1 LPRAAEVMRLD
12 RDLRKALAVPQ
23 GRAAGLSSRTTSGA
37 QLLADKAAG
46 KELHGFT
53 TELAAAQELLY
64 AAGSAAVLVIFQGL
78 DAAGKDGSIKHV
90 MSGVNPQGCSVASF
104 KQPSQEELSHDFL
117 WRAAARLPARGSIGI
132 FNRSYYEDVLV
143 VRVHPELL
151 APQHLRAGATPAA
164 SFWHHRFA
172 DINAFER
179 HLHRNGTK
187 VVKFFLHLSRQ
198 EQRRRLLERLD
209 DPAKH
214 WKFSAADLAERA
226 YWDAYQAA
234 YEDALTAT
242 STQRAPWYVIPADDK
257 HVARALIAGL
267 ILHAI
272 DGLALNP
279 PVPTRQQ
286 EAEIKAAKK
295 QLRAE

>member
-1 LPRAAEVMRLD
+1 MRLD
-12 RDLRKALAVPQ
+12 HGLRTGLAVAP
-23 GRAAGLSSRTTSGA
+23 GSAAALSSRTTSGA
-37 QLLADKAAG
+37 RLLADKAAG

-64 AAGSAAVLVIFQGL
+64 AAGSTALLVIFQGL

-117 WRAAARLPARGSIGI
+117 WRATARLPARGSIGI

-151 APQHLRAGATPAA
+151 AAQHNRAGATPAE
-164 SFWHHRFA
+164 SFWRHRFE
-172 DINAFER
+172 DIKAFEN

-214 WKFSAADLAERA
+214 WKFSAGDLAERA
-226 YWDAYQAA
+226 YWYDYQAA
-234 YEDALTAT
+234 YEDMLTAT
-242 STQRAPWYVIPADDK
+242 STEWAPWYVIPADDK
-257 HVARALIAGL
+257 HVARALIAGM

-272 DGLALNP
+272 DGLALKP
-279 PVPTRQQ
+279 PVATPQQ
-286 EAEIKAAKK
+286 EAAIEAAKK

>member
-1 LPRAAEVMRLD
+1 MRLD
-12 RDLRKALAVPQ
+12 RDLRDGLVVAP
-23 GRAAGLSSRTTSGA
+23 GSAAALSSRTTSGA
-37 QLLADKAAG
+37 RLLADKAAG

-53 TELAAAQELLY
+53 SELAAAQELLY
-64 AAGSAAVLVIFQGL
+64 ASGSAALLVIFQGL

-132 FNRSYYEDVLV
+132 FNRSHYEDVLV
-143 VRVHPELL
+143 VRVHPEML
-151 APQHLRAGATPAA
+151 AAQHLRTGARPSE
-164 SFWHHRFA
+164 SFWRQRFE
-172 DINAFER
+172 DINAFEN

-226 YWDAYQAA
+226 YWDDYQAA
-234 YEDALTAT
+234 YEEALTAT
-242 STQRAPWYVIPADDK
+242 STQWAPWYVIPADDK

-267 ILHAI
+267 IVHAI
-272 DGLALNP
+272 EGLALKP
-279 PVPTRQQ
+279 PVPTPQQ
-286 EAEIKAAKK
+286 ESAIEAAKK

>member
-1 LPRAAEVMRLD
+1 MRLD
-12 RDLRKALAVPQ
+12 HDLRDGLAVAP
-23 GRAAGLSSRTTSGA
+23 GSAAALSSRTTSGER
-37 QLLADKAAG
+37 LLADKAAG
-46 KELHGFT
+46 KELHSFT

-64 AAGSAAVLVIFQGL
+64 AEGSAALLVIFQGL

-151 APQHLRAGATPAA
+151 AAQHLRTGATPEE
-164 SFWHHRFA
+164 SFWRHRFE
-172 DINAFER
+172 DIKAFER
-179 HLHRNGTK
+179 HLGRNGTK

-226 YWDAYQAA
+226 YWHDYQAA

-242 STQRAPWYVIPADDK
+242 STEWAPWYVIPADDK
-257 HVARALIAGL
+257 HVARALIAGM

-272 DGLALNP
+272 EGLALQP
-279 PVPTRQQ
+279 PVPTPQQ
-286 EAEIKAAKK
+286 EAAIEAAKK

>member
-1 LPRAAEVMRLD
+1 MRLD
-12 RDLRKALAVPQ
+12 RDLRDGLVVAP
-23 GRAAGLSSRTTSGA
+23 GSAAALSSRTTSGA
-37 QLLADKAAG
+37 RLLADKAAG

-64 AAGSAAVLVIFQGL
+64 ASGSAALLVIFQGL

-132 FNRSYYEDVLV
+132 FNRSHYEDVLV
-143 VRVHPELL
+143 VRVHPEML
-151 APQHLRAGATPAA
+151 AAQHLRTGARPSE
-164 SFWHHRFA
+164 SFWRQRFE
-172 DINAFER
+172 DINAFEN

-226 YWDAYQAA
+226 YWDDYQAA
-234 YEDALTAT
+234 YEEALTAT
-242 STQRAPWYVIPADDK
+242 STQWAPWYVIPADDK

-267 ILHAI
+267 IVHAI
-272 DGLALNP
+272 EGLALKP
-279 PVPTRQQ
+279 PVPTPQQ
-286 EAEIKAAKK
+286 ESAIEAAKK

>member
-1 LPRAAEVMRLD
+1 MRLD
-12 RDLRKALAVPQ
+12 HELRDGLAVAP
-23 GRAAGLSSRTTSGA
+23 GSAAGLTSRTTSGA
-37 QLLADKAAG
+37 RLLADKAAG
-46 KELHGFT
+46 KELHDFI

-64 AAGSAAVLVIFQGL
+64 AAGSAALLVIFQGL

-117 WRAAARLPARGSIGI
+117 WRAAARLPVRGSIGI

-151 APQHLRAGATPAA
+151 AAQHLRSGAKPAE
-164 SFWHHRFA
+164 SFWRHRFE
-172 DINAFER
+172 DINAFES
-179 HLHRNGTK
+179 HLGRNGTK
-187 VVKFFLHLSRQ
+187 VVKFFLHLSRH

-226 YWDAYQAA
+226 YWNDYQAA

-242 STQRAPWYVIPADDK
+242 STEWAPWYVIPADDK

-272 DGLALNP
+272 DGLALKP
-279 PVPTRQQ
+279 PVATPQQ
-286 EAEIKAAKK
+286 EIEIEAAKS

>member
-1 LPRAAEVMRLD
+1 MRLD
-12 RDLRKALAVPQ
+12 HGLRDGLAVRP
-23 GRAAGLSSRTTSGA
+23 GSAAGLSSRTTSGTR
-37 QLLADKAAG
+37 LLADKAAG
-46 KELHGFT
+46 KELHGFSN
-53 TELAAAQELLY
+53 ELAAAQELLY
-64 AAGSAAVLVIFQGL
+64 AAGSAALLVIFQGL

-151 APQHLRAGATPAA
+151 AAQHLQTGATPAE
-164 SFWHHRFA
+164 SFWRHRFE
-172 DINAFER
+172 DIKAFEN
-179 HLHRNGTK
+179 HLRGNGTK

-198 EQRRRLLERLD
+198 EQRRRLIERLD

-226 YWDAYQAA
+226 YWDDYQAA

-242 STQRAPWYVIPADDK
+242 STEWAPWYVIPADDK

-272 DGLALNP
+272 DGLALKP
-279 PVPTRQQ
+279 PVPTPQQ
-286 EAEIKAAKK
+286 ETAIEAAKR

>member
-1 LPRAAEVMRLD
+1 MRLHHGL
-12 RDLRKALAVPQ
+12 RDGLAVAP
-23 GRAAGLSSRTTSGA
+23 GTAAALSSRTTSGA
-37 QLLADKAAG
+37 RLLADKAAG

-64 AAGSAAVLVIFQGL
+64 AAGSAALLVIFQGL

-117 WRAAARLPARGSIGI
+117 WRATARLPARGSIGI

-151 APQHLRAGATPAA
+151 AAQHLRAGVTPAE
-164 SFWHHRFA
+164 SFWRHRFE
-172 DINAFER
+172 DIKAFEN

-226 YWDAYQAA
+226 YWDDYQAA
-234 YEDALTAT
+234 YEDVLTAT
-242 STQRAPWYVIPADDK
+242 STEWAPWYVIPADDK
-257 HVARALIAGL
+257 HVARALIAGM

-272 DGLALNP
+272 DGLALKP
-279 PVPTRQQ
+279 PVATPQQ
-286 EAEIKAAKK
+286 EAAIEVAKK
-295 QLRAE
+295 QLGAE

>member
-1 LPRAAEVMRLD
+1 MQLDHALRDELAVAPGSAAE
-12 RDLRKALAVPQ
+12 
-23 GRAAGLSSRTTSGA
+23 LSSRTTSGKR
-37 QLLADKAAG
+37 LLADKAAG
-46 KELHGFT
+46 RELHGFT
-53 TELAAAQELLY
+53 AELATAQELLY
-64 AAGSAAVLVIFQGL
+64 ASGSSALLVIFQGL

-104 KQPSQEELSHDFL
+104 KQPSQEELSHDYL
-117 WRAAARLPARGSIGI
+117 WRAVARLPARGYIGI

-151 APQHLRAGATPAA
+151 APQHLGTGAAPAE
-164 SFWHHRFA
+164 SFWRQRFA
-172 DINAFER
+172 DINAFET

-198 EQRRRLLERLD
+198 EQRHRLLERLD
-209 DPAKH
+209 DPARH

-226 YWDAYQAA
+226 YWDGYQAA

-242 STQRAPWYVIPADDK
+242 STQHAPWYVIPADDK

-267 ILHAI
+267 IVHAI
-272 DGLALNP
+272 DGLALKR
-279 PVPTRQQ
+279 PVPTPQQ
-286 EAEIKAAKK
+286 EAAIKAAKE